1 MERSML
7 TLFGLSN
14 KRLIDPALLL
24 ARALLAA
31 IFVHEGFTLAVNF
44 DSTLMIMSK
53 LGVPAPM
60 AAATIALQLLAG
72 LALVAGWQ
80 ARSAAFALG
89 LFCLATA
96 TLFHTN
102 FANHNE
108 LLHFEK
114 DLAIA
119 GGMFGFA
126 ARGAGGWALD
136 RILRDRPAR
145 IGRIELAQ
153 QQ

>member
-1 MERSML
+1 ML
-7 TLFGLSN
+7 TVLGLSTE
-14 KRLIDPALLL
+14 RLIDPALLL
-24 ARALLAA
+24 GRALLAW
-31 IFVHEGFTLAVNF
+31 IFVHEGFSLAVNL
-44 DSTLMIMSK
+44 DATLSLMGK

-60 AAATIALQLLAG
+60 AIATIALQLGAG
-72 LALVAGWQ
+72 LALAIGWQ
-80 ARSAAFALG
+80 TRSAALALG

-114 DLAIA
+114 DLAVA

-126 ARGAGGWALD
+126 ARGAGGWAVD
-136 RILRDRPAR
+136 QILRYRPAQD
-145 IGRIELAQ
+145 GRIELAQ
-153 QQ
+153 LE